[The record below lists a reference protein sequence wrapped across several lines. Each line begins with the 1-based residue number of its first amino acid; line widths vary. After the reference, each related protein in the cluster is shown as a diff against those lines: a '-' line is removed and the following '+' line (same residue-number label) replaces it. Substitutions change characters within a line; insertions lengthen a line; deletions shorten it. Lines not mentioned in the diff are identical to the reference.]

1 MQGAFAI
8 TPRRLALVVLSSALC
23 VGPLTAQTHAVPP
36 AAAAA
41 AAAATSAPSERWIE
55 HRVAP
60 GERIAEIGD
69 YYGVG
74 SDDIIGWN
82 KLDKERPMI
91 RTGQQLRILT
101 SAPSHSRER
110 ASYLVRRGDSW
121 ATLAKRFEVTIGRL
135 RDQWNKGEESL
146 RLGARIVVF
155 RIPEPQPVIEPV
167 ALSTTTPS
175 PAPSATP
182 AAAVKVA
189 VSVAPVIPPAVGA
202 QSVGRP
208 DRGRIANAAQLP
220 INGGLY
226 TVRNP
231 DHSYGSSHAVALLT
245 RSIQEF
251 RTTGFS
257 GEVVIQD
264 MSRKNGGRF
273 RPHRSHQS
281 GRDVDIRLPLRSGLA
296 VGTIPT
302 EAHQVDWD
310 AAWSLMHA
318 MLKTNRVRFIFLSR
332 PRQKQLYEAALRA
345 GMSQEELATLL
356 QYPRHSKTAVIRHS
370 RGHTKHFHVRFACGP
385 EERSCIDP
393 GFEAEPVEP

>member
-8 TPRRLALVVLSSALC
+8 TPRRLALVVVASALC

-41 AAAATSAPSERWIE
+41 AATSSLGERWIE

-69 YYGVG
+69 YYGV
-74 SDDIIGWN
+74 SSQSIITWN

-91 RTGQQLRILT
+91 RTGQQLRVMT
-101 SAPSHSRER
+101 GAPSHSRDR
-110 ASYLVRRGDSW
+110 MSYLVRRGDSW
-121 ATLAKRFEVTIGRL
+121 ATLAKRFAVSISRL
-135 RDQWNKGEESL
+135 RDHWNKGQEAL
-146 RLGARIVVF
+146 RTGERIVVF
-155 RIPEPQPVIEPV
+155 RIPEPKPAIEPV

-175 PAPSATP
+175 AAP
-182 AAAVKVA
+182 AAAVNVP
-189 VSVAPVIPPAVGA
+189 VSVAPVVPPAAGA

-231 DHSYGSSHAVALLT
+231 DHSWASSHAIALLT
-245 RSIQEF
+245 RAIQEF

-257 GEVVIQD
+257 GEVVVQD

-281 GRDVDIRLPLRSGLA
+281 GRDVDVRLPLRSELPA
-296 VGTIPT
+296 GTIPT
-302 EAHQVDWD
+302 EAHHVDWD
-310 AAWSLMHA
+310 ATWALMHA
-318 MLKTNRVRFIFLSR
+318 MLGTGRVRFIFLSR

-345 GMSQEELATLL
+345 GVSKDALATLL
-356 QYPRHSKTAVIRHS
+356 QFPHRSKTAVIRHS

-385 EERSCIDP
+385 EEAKCVDP
-393 GFEAEPVEP
+393 GFENEVVAP

>member
-1 MQGAFAI
+1 MLGAFAI
-8 TPRRLALVVLSSALC
+8 TPRRLALVVVASALC
-23 VGPLTAQTHAVPP
+23 GGPLTAQTHAVPP

-41 AAAATSAPSERWIE
+41 ASALGERWIE

-74 SDDIIGWN
+74 SSDIIAWN
-82 KLDKERPMI
+82 KLDKDRPMI
-91 RTGQQLRILT
+91 RTGQQLRIMT
-101 SAPSHSRER
+101 SAPSQSRER
-110 ASYLVRRGDSW
+110 MSYLVRRGDSW
-121 ATLAKRFEVTIGRL
+121 ATLSKRFAVTISRL

-146 RLGARIVVF
+146 QMGARIVVF
-155 RIPEPQPVIEPV
+155 RISEPELAVP
-167 ALSTTTPS
+167 STT
-175 PAPSATP
+175 APSLTAIATP
-182 AAAVKVA
+182 VAAVKMP
-189 VSVAPVIPPAVGA
+189 VSVLPMIAPAAGG

-208 DRGRIANAAQLP
+208 DRGRIANATQLP

-231 DHSYGSSHAVALLT
+231 DHSWGSSHAITLLA

-281 GRDVDIRLPLRSGLA
+281 GRDVDIRLPLRSGLTM
-296 VGTIPT
+296 GTIPT
-302 EAHQVDWD
+302 EAHHVDWD
-310 AAWSLMHA
+310 ATWALMRA
-318 MLKTNRVRFIFLSR
+318 MLATDRVRFIFLSR

-345 GMSQEELATLL
+345 GATKEELEPLL
-356 QYPRHSKTAVIRHS
+356 QFPRHSKTAVIRHS
-370 RGHTKHFHVRFACGP
+370 RGHTKHFHVRFSCGP
-385 EERSCIDP
+385 DEPACIDP
-393 GFEAEPVEP
+393 GFETDEPAQP